1 MADPK
6 KIQRLKRKKKAPRSQ
21 GMPAPCR
28 WGKSVMAF
36 AASSAPGQGHRPGAA
51 MARST
56 LAGSARQQSPKIAKI
71 TNQTKNEINTNM
83 PKKGDFLSF

>member
-6 KIQRLKRKKKAPRSQ
+6 KIQRLKGKKKAPRSQ

-36 AASSAPGQGHRPGAA
+36 AASPAPGLGHRTGAA
-51 MARST
+51 MDGPPWQDA
-56 LAGSARQQSPKIAKI
+56 PI
-71 TNQTKNEINTNM
+71 KNLQYYKSN
-83 PKKGDFLSF
+83 